1 MLTFLAGVVL
11 GAFGAV
17 AALYALSRRRPPGL
31 DARHGDDAMP
41 PRPEA
46 PPPIDP
52 QRGHIRAGLLGV
64 ALLVSAGL
72 FATRC
77 ASTQRALLTADDGRS
92 VEREPLREVR
102 PLSAQIVGIADSFD
116 AITSVRPYTR
126 GSSDETAIQ
135 ILAGLAGKRF
145 RGDVVAALAAYNA
158 GPGRARGACRREAR
172 ADEARAGERPLV
184 KKGMLEVRA
193 IQLRLVERDVLDAIA
208 EFVGDQLGRLDVD
221 RLLGH
226 APRGDRHRCRLAA

>member
-77 ASTQRALLTADDGRS
+77 ASTQRALLTAAAAPPASGCTPGAQRCDGAR
-92 VEREPLREVR
+92 REVCGR
-102 PLSAQIVGIADSFD
+102 DATGDARWWPADPPYPDGGLRACATRCALTD
-116 AITSVRPYTR
+116 A
-126 GSSDETAIQ
+126 G
-135 ILAGLAGKRF
+135 
-145 RGDVVAALAAYNA
+145 VAVCVAPTD
-158 GPGRARGACRREAR
+158 GGA
-172 ADEARAGERPLV
+172 P
-184 KKGMLEVRA
+184 
-193 IQLRLVERDVLDAIA
+193 
-208 EFVGDQLGRLDVD
+208 
-221 RLLGH
+221 
-226 APRGDRHRCRLAA
+226 